1 MVTSWGN
8 PGKVFAAIAMPTLH
22 RHRSRE
28 QGFVLPLAM
37 GASLVLLLGS
47 LSAQTASLQVRL
59 QGVREQQQRR
69 AEDRLASAGQQLL
82 ADLQRSHPCLLALP
96 LQQWDLQGLACAPA
110 ATIASLRAGQVLGSP
125 YRLVDWRPQLTP
137 AELLLEVGA
146 VGGQPARQGA
156 FAVQLAPGQPPAQ
169 PQPQITDVRLVGLR
183 GVAP

>member
-1 MVTSWGN
+1 
-8 PGKVFAAIAMPTLH
+8 
-22 RHRSRE
+22 
-28 QGFVLPLAM
+28 M

-59 QGVREQQQRR
+59 QGIREQQQRR

-110 ATIASLRAGQVLGSP
+110 VTIASLRAGQVLGSP
-125 YRLVDWRPQLTP
+125 YRLVDWRPQQVP
-137 AELLLEVGA
+137 AELLLELA
-146 VGGQPARQGA
+146 ADGGQPARRGA
-156 FAVQLAPGQPPAQ
+156 FAVQLAPAQQPAQ
-169 PQPQITDVRLVGLR
+169 PQPLITDVRLVGLR

>member
-1 MVTSWGN
+1 
-8 PGKVFAAIAMPTLH
+8 MPTLH
-22 RHRSRE
+22 RHRSGE

-47 LSAQTASLQVRL
+47 LSAHTVSLQVRL
-59 QGVREQQQRR
+59 QGIREQQQRR

-96 LQQWDLQGLACAPA
+96 LEHWDSHGLACTPAPA
-110 ATIASLRAGQVLGSP
+110 IASLKAGQVLGSA
-125 YRLVDWRPQLTP
+125 YRLVGWRPQLVP
-137 AELLLEVGA
+137 AELLLELAAAGNE
-146 VGGQPARQGA
+146 PSRQGA
-156 FAVQLAPGQPPAQ
+156 FAVQLMAAQPPAQ